1 MILSNVASG
10 IVVFGHKL
18 RFTGGAELFDAL
30 EEMNE
35 RFNID
40 VFLGGHLT
48 TTPATGRCVATRR

>member
-1 MILSNVASG
+1 MIVSNVASG
-10 IVVFGHKL
+10 VVVFGHKL

-40 VFLGGHLT
+40 VFVSTVMVCHHT
-48 TTPATGRCVATRR
+48 FA